1 MVDKSLV
8 DEIKNK
14 IKSGASAS
22 EADDVLKSFELIK
35 QMSKEVDYLKSDV
48 DESDYTCQLV
58 FSDLEKEYW
67 IKVSKGNV
75 EYDKGKL
82 ESPSFT
88 ITSSKDTSFTIT
100 SSKDIGLGL
109 FLGEIDA
116 NIVATLGKLGVA
128 GNFTQLRLFQELYE
142 DTIEEFKNK
151 Y

>member
-88 ITSSKDTSFTIT
+88 ITSSKD
-100 SSKDIGLGL
+100 IGLGL

>member
-35 QMSKEVDYLKSDV
+35 QMSKEVDYLKNDME
-48 DESDYTCQLV
+48 ESDYTCQLV

-67 IKVSKGNV
+67 IKVSKGIV

-82 ESPSFT
+82 DSPSIT
-88 ITSSKDTSFTIT
+88 ITT
-100 SSKDIGLGL
+100 SKDIGLGL
-109 FLGEIDA
+109 FFGEVDA
-116 NIVATLGKLGVA
+116 NIVAPLGKLGM
-128 GNFTQLRLFQELYE
+128 NLRRS
-142 DTIEEFKNK
+142 IN
-151 Y
+151 

>member
-58 FSDLEKEYW
+58 FSDVKKEYW
-67 IKVSKGNV
+67 IKVSKGIV

-82 ESPSFT
+82 DSPSFT
-88 ITSSKDTSFTIT
+88 ITSSKDT
-100 SSKDIGLGL
+100 GLGL
-109 FLGEIDA
+109 FFGEIDA
-116 NIVATLGKLGVA
+116 NIVAPLGKLGIS
-128 GNFTQLRLFQELYE
+128 GNSTQLRLFQEFYE
-142 DTIEEFKNK
+142 DVIDEFKKK

>member
-22 EADDVLKSFELIK
+22 EADDVLKFFELIK
-35 QMSKEVDYLKSDV
+35 QMSKEVDYLKGDV
-48 DESDYTCQLV
+48 EESDYTCQLV
-58 FSDLEKEYW
+58 FSDIEKEYW
-67 IKVSKGNV
+67 IKVSKGIV

-88 ITSSKDTSFTIT
+88 ITSSKDT
-100 SSKDIGLGL
+100 GLGL
-109 FLGEIDA
+109 FFGEIDA
-116 NIVATLGKLGVA
+116 NIVAPLGKLGIS
-128 GNFTQLRLFQELYE
+128 GNSTQLRLFQEFYE
-142 DTIEEFKNK
+142 DVIDEFKKK

>member
-1 MVDKSLV
+1 
-8 DEIKNK
+8 
-14 IKSGASAS
+14 
-22 EADDVLKSFELIK
+22 
-35 QMSKEVDYLKSDV
+35 
-48 DESDYTCQLV
+48 
-58 FSDLEKEYW
+58 
-67 IKVSKGNV
+67 VSKGNV

-82 ESPSFT
+82 ESP
-88 ITSSKDTSFTIT
+88 SFTIT

-142 DTIEEFKNK
+142 DAIEEFKNK

>member
-35 QMSKEVDYLKSDV
+35 QMSKEVDYLKDDV
-48 DESDYTCQLV
+48 EESDYTCQLV

-88 ITSSKDTSFTIT
+88 ITSSKD
-100 SSKDIGLGL
+100 IGLGL

-116 NIVATLGKLGVA
+116 NIVATLGKLGLT

-142 DTIEEFKNK
+142 DAIEEFKNK

>member
-8 DEIKNK
+8 EEIKNK

-35 QMSKEVDYLKSDV
+35 QMSKEVDYLKDDV
-48 DESDYTCQLV
+48 EESDYTCQLV

-75 EYDKGKL
+75 DYDKGKL
-82 ESPSFT
+82 DSPSFT
-88 ITSSKDTSFTIT
+88 IIT
-100 SSKDIGLGL
+100 SKDIGLGL
-109 FLGEIDA
+109 FFGEIDA
-116 NIVATLGKLGVA
+116 NIVAPLGKLSIA
-128 GNFTQLRLFQELYE
+128 GNYTQLRLFQEFYE
-142 DTIEEFKNK
+142 DVIDEFKKK

>member
-35 QMSKEVDYLKSDV
+35 QMSKEVDYLKGDV
-48 DESDYTCQLV
+48 EESDYTCQLV
-58 FSDLEKEYW
+58 FSDIEKEYW
-67 IKVSKGNV
+67 IKVSKGIV

-88 ITSSKDTSFTIT
+88 ITSSKDT
-100 SSKDIGLGL
+100 GLGL
-109 FLGEIDA
+109 FFGEIDA
-116 NIVATLGKLGVA
+116 NIVAPLGKLGIS
-128 GNFTQLRLFQELYE
+128 GNSTQLRLFQEFYE
-142 DTIEEFKNK
+142 DVIDEFKKN

>member
-35 QMSKEVDYLKSDV
+35 QMSKEVDYLKDDV
-48 DESDYTCQLV
+48 EESDYTCQLV

-88 ITSSKDTSFTIT
+88 ITSSKD
-100 SSKDIGLGL
+100 IGLGL

-116 NIVATLGKLGVA
+116 NIVATLGKLGLA

-142 DTIEEFKNK
+142 DAIEEFKNK